1 MWKYIASVL
10 LLLLF
15 LSNHTFAQSANIES
29 SANDPYK
36 VQGLEYKS
44 GYETVPQFGGPGSV
58 GSMLREDN
66 ELKQPLL
73 RLRVLDDIFK
83 PWFEFKNK
91 VKERTGLS
99 FGTDYT
105 SIYQV
110 ATKSPGEDDTAGGI
124 WRIFG
129 NWTLLGKESGN
140 TGSIIFKVENRHGLG
155 TNISPQGFGFNLG
168 YIGLTATPYNNFGWG
183 LTNLYWQQK
192 LFEGRFSFIVGIVD
206 VTDYLDIYGLINP
219 WTSFSNLAF
228 STDPTIP
235 VPNQG
240 LGAAFGAMI
249 TNHIYLIGGIADT
262 NGDPTD
268 PFENFDTFF
277 EDNEYFTH
285 IEIGLT
291 TSQDRIYFD
300 NVHLTFW
307 HSDERESLAIPSDW
321 GVAFS
326 ASKFINDSWMPF
338 LRGGFSDKGTGVVKD
353 SISTG
358 IGYYFS
364 GSTDLVGLGL
374 NWGNPSDSSLDDQY
388 TVELFYRFQLA
399 QNIAITPDIQFLF
412 DPALNPEENF
422 IVVFGIRARI
432 AL

>member
-1 MWKYIASVL
+1 MLKYLASVL
-10 LLLLF
+10 LILLLIC
-15 LSNHTFAQSANIES
+15 NHSFAQTADIES
-29 SANDPYK
+29 SADDPFK
-36 VQGLEYKS
+36 VQGYKS
-44 GYETVPQFGGPGSV
+44 GYENVPQFGGPGSV
-58 GSMLREDN
+58 GSILREDN

-73 RLRVLDDIFK
+73 RLKVLDGLFN

-91 VKERTGLS
+91 VKEKTGLS

-105 SIYQV
+105 AIYQV
-110 ATKSPGEDDTAGGI
+110 ATESLGEDDTAGGI

-129 NWTLLGKESGN
+129 NLTVLGKKSGN
-140 TGSIIFKVENRHGLG
+140 TGSIVFKVENRHGLG

-168 YIGLTATPYNNFGWG
+168 YIGLTAAPYNNFGWG

-192 LFEGRFSFIVGIVD
+192 LFEGRFSFIAGIVD
-206 VTDYLDIYGLINP
+206 VTDYLNIYGLVNP
-219 WTSFSNLAF
+219 WISFSNLAF
-228 STDPTIP
+228 STGTTIP

-249 TNHIYLIGGIADT
+249 TDHIYLIGGIADT

-285 IEIGLT
+285 IEIGFT
-291 TSQDRIYFD
+291 TSQQRIYFD

-307 HSDERESLAIPSDW
+307 HSDERESIAIPSDW

-326 ASKFINDSWMPF
+326 AAKFINDSWMPF

-353 SISTG
+353 SISAG

-364 GSTDLVGLGL
+364 GSTDLIGLGL

-399 QNIAITPDIQFLF
+399 QNIAITPDVQFLL
-412 DPALNPEENF
+412 DPALNPEEDF
-422 IVVFGIRARI
+422 IVVFGIRARV